1 MRVDILT
8 REEVQAVADRL
19 AGDDLIL
26 WALGTSTGLRI
37 SDILDIRVGT
47 IRNKSR
53 LSIRERKTGKSRRI
67 YISQDIR
74 DMISRY
80 IARHKLQ
87 PQDRLCPLSYTSYYR
102 HIVAAAKDVT
112 DKHIGTHTMR
122 KSYAY
127 NRLTDKGYDL
137 YTLQHCLNHSHIT
150 DTINYTIP
158 NAQYRRRSDRKKG
171 KRKNAV

>member
-1 MRVDILT
+1 MRVDILNKS
-8 REEVQAVADRL
+8 EVQAVADRL

-26 WALGTSTGLRI
+26 WLLGTSTGLRI
-37 SDILDIRVGT
+37 SDILAINVGT
-47 IRNKSR
+47 IQGKSR

-80 IARHKLQ
+80 IDRHNLQ
-87 PQDRLCPLSYTSYYR
+87 PQDKLCPLSYVSYYR
-102 HIVAAAKDVT
+102 HIVAAAKGVT

-158 NAQYRRRSDRKKG
+158 NAQYRRRCSGRKG
-171 KRKNAV
+171 GKNAV

>member
-1 MRVDILT
+1 MRVDILNKD
-8 REEVQAVADRL
+8 EVQAVADRL

-26 WALGTSTGLRI
+26 WSLGTSTGLRI
-37 SDILDIRVGT
+37 SDILNIRVGT
-47 IRNKSR
+47 IKDKSR
-53 LSIRERKTGKSRRI
+53 LKIREQKTGKSRRI

-80 IARHKLQ
+80 IDRHNLQ
-87 PQDRLCPLSYTSYYR
+87 PQDKLCPLSYVSYYR
-102 HIVAAAKDVT
+102 HIVAAAKKVT

-158 NAQYRRRSDRKKG
+158 NAQYRRRSGQKKG
-171 KRKNAV
+171 KKRNAV